1 VFFAVLGGVGVGGG
15 GVWSLCVYVWCV
27 CGVCGILVCMCVS
40 GVVGLATYWYYV
52 FFILAVVSVG
62 QG

>member
-1 VFFAVLGGVGVGGG
+1 MVGGWV